1 MAYKLDKQP
10 GKLILRCSQP
20 MLLIVALFLLL
31 MIVYAL
37 IKGSDH
43 PRAYIGV
50 VSTIFFWLVTVL
62 AYKDSTYVF
71 DLINRRLV
79 YNSFGPLLR
88 LRKGSIDFDNI
99 KSITLEDIPTR
110 GGQNESRIVLCHNDC
125 SMPLSN
131 SFDNPQSVEECFVKI
146 HEAVKGNTPLLARSA
161 STLASLTMRPVN
173 KEVAI
178 TNDIEKIV
186 DSLIAKKKFIDAI
199 KLVRKEANV
208 DLKTAKD
215 YVDQR
220 SKQK

>member
-10 GKLILRCSQP
+10 GKLILRCNQP
-20 MLLIVALFLLL
+20 VLLIVALFLLL

-37 IKGSDH
+37 FRGSDH

-50 VSTIFFWLVTVL
+50 ASAIFFWLVTVL

-99 KSITLEDIPTR
+99 SSITLEDIPTR
-110 GGQNESRIVLCHNDC
+110 GGQNESRIVLCHND
-125 SMPLSN
+125 STMPLSN
-131 SFDNPQSVEECFVKI
+131 SFDNPQSVEDCFVKI
-146 HEAVKGNTPLLARSA
+146 HEAVKGNTPLLVRSA
-161 STLASLTMRPVN
+161 PAPVSLTMSPVN

-178 TNDIEKIV
+178 TNEIEKIV
-186 DSLIAKKKFIDAI
+186 DSLITQKKFIDAI

-208 DLKTAKD
+208 DLKAAKD
-215 YVDQR
+215 YVDR
-220 SKQK
+220 RAKHK